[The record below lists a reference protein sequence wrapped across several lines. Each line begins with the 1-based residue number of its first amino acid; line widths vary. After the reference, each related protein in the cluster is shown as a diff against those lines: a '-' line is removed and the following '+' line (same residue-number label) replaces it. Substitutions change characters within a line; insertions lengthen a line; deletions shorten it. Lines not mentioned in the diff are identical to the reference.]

1 MQYHKNIICPYCKA
15 VLTRY
20 KKLKE
25 HIEEEHKVL
34 DVPEWIL
41 KEIKN

>member
-25 HIEEEHKVL
+25 HIEEAHRGE
-34 DVPEWIL
+34 DVPEWVL
-41 KEIKN
+41 KEANK